1 MYIVPIRH
9 SVVKNKLLES
19 VGLVCSYMCVRVNSE
34 TVDKGGDR
42 SALFVEYLNTIGFVC
57 DYLD

>member
-1 MYIVPIRH
+1 M
-9 SVVKNKLLES
+9 VKNKLLES